1 MREEK
6 EGEGRGRRGVS
17 RAHEERERE
26 AAERARGRD
35 DAPLVLEGLLVL
47 LLLVRLLE
55 LLLALAL
62 ALGAGDVE
70 GLALVVLLVELVDG
84 LRGVLVLLVVDEAE
98 ALGLAVL
105 VDRDD
110 GRRDLAE
117 RLEDRAELGLVDLE
131 RDVLDVQVGEPG
143 LDLVDLGLA
152 LALGDV
158 DADEDD
164 LVVEEHAVDALD
176 GGPSGLGRVVVDEAV
191 PERVALAVDGDLA
204 RQDVAER
211 GERVVERLVVDVLV
225 EVLDEDVAGA
235 RLAERRVALRP
246 HDAAR
251 AALDRR
257 VVELLEGALA
267 VVRVEVVDV
276 GVAERAARD
285 GVAADPD
292 RRDGADHR
300 EDCEQEE
307 EEEERQHDE
316 LVGRRCRRGRAGRTL
331 VEHGLG
337 DGRLELADVERR
349 RGRRA
354 RVLVVVAAAVA
365 GLAGGRGR
373 LGRGLGL
380 VVVLLLGLG
389 GRSGGGGRS
398 GLGGGSRAR
407 GGGGLG
413 LGGSRSGVG
422 RHG

>member
-276 GVAERAARD
+276 GVAERATGD
-285 GVAADPD
+285 GVAADTD
-292 RRDGADHR
+292 RRDGANHR
-300 EDCEQEE
+300 EDCEA
-307 EEEERQHDE
+307 RE
-316 LVGRRCRRGRAGRTL
+316 LVSTTRRERGEGEAGGRTL